1 MQLVLGRKRSANHPV
16 CLFFSFSLF
25 SSFFRDWSRCLFARG
40 KGALPV
46 KIKGRKPRIRRG
58 VTGASTRS
66 SYICTRLEPDS
77 GEKPSS
83 SSSPSSS
90 SPIPG
95 RDPVG
100 KSLRKNEYAALHGRI
115 LFYKIYYLVPAH
127 YPPSSANSPQV
138 FRAKSQTQP
147 RDKIFLKVSK
157 NFLFENRYFYPGK
170 GGFFPLLN

>member
-1 MQLVLGRKRSANHPV
+1 MGSANHPV
-16 CLFFSFSLF
+16 IFFFSLF

-46 KIKGRKPRIRRG
+46 KIKGRKPRIHRD

-77 GEKPSS
+77 GEKSPSS
-83 SSSPSSS
+83 SSSS

-138 FRAKSQTQP
+138 FRAKPQT
-147 RDKIFLKVSK
+147 
-157 NFLFENRYFYPGK
+157 
-170 GGFFPLLN
+170 